1 MKSILEKIKSWLS
14 SDDGQKPFYP
24 FRYSEN
30 IERFPV
36 HGELG
41 DDDIIQVSHRLES
54 GGYETAYVRLRD
66 VRKYVAESGGKEK
79 K

>member
-1 MKSILEKIKSWLS
+1 MKSILEKLKSWLS

-24 FRYSEN
+24 FRHSEN

-41 DDDIIQVSHRLES
+41 DDDIIQVSHRLEG

>member
-14 SDDGQKPFYP
+14 SDDGRKPFYP

-66 VRKYVAESGGKEK
+66 VRKYAAGLGGKEEK
-79 K
+79 